1 LVVVPDNKLS
11 LAIGR
16 RGQNVRLAAH
26 LTGFRIDIKSATEFE
41 EMEAAN
47 ELGGFAQEAEE
58 ILADA
63 DVLETEV
70 SAAEATDFDAVAEE
84 TVLETAGLESEAEEL
99 D

>member
-1 LVVVPDNKLS
+1 
-11 LAIGR
+11 
-16 RGQNVRLAAH
+16 
-26 LTGFRIDIKSATEFE
+26 
-41 EMEAAN
+41 MEAAN

-70 SAAEATDFDAVAEE
+70 SAAEATDFDAAAEE

>member
-1 LVVVPDNKLS
+1 MVVVPDNKLS

-63 DVLETEV
+63 AILETEV
-70 SAAEATDFDAVAEE
+70 SAAEATDFDAAAEE

>member
-1 LVVVPDNKLS
+1 
-11 LAIGR
+11 
-16 RGQNVRLAAH
+16 
-26 LTGFRIDIKSATEFE
+26 
-41 EMEAAN
+41 MEAAN

-70 SAAEATDFDAVAEE
+70 SSAEAIDFDAAAEE
-84 TVLETAGLESEAEEL
+84 TVVETAGLESEAEEL

>member
-1 LVVVPDNKLS
+1 
-11 LAIGR
+11 
-16 RGQNVRLAAH
+16 
-26 LTGFRIDIKSATEFE
+26 
-41 EMEAAN
+41 MEAAN

-63 DVLETEV
+63 AVLGTEV
-70 SAAEATDFDAVAEE
+70 SAAEATEFDAAAEE

>member
-1 LVVVPDNKLS
+1 MVVVPDSKLS

-63 DVLETEV
+63 DVLETEF
-70 SAAEATDFDAVAEE
+70 SATDFDAAAEE
-84 TVLETAGLESEAEEL
+84 TVVETAGLESEAEEL

>member
-1 LVVVPDNKLS
+1 
-11 LAIGR
+11 
-16 RGQNVRLAAH
+16 
-26 LTGFRIDIKSATEFE
+26 
-41 EMEAAN
+41 MEAAN

-70 SAAEATDFDAVAEE
+70 SATNFDAAEEE

>member
-1 LVVVPDNKLS
+1 
-11 LAIGR
+11 
-16 RGQNVRLAAH
+16 
-26 LTGFRIDIKSATEFE
+26 
-41 EMEAAN
+41 MEAAN

-70 SAAEATDFDAVAEE
+70 SAAEATDFDAVAED

>member
-1 LVVVPDNKLS
+1 MVVVPDNKLS

>member
-1 LVVVPDNKLS
+1 
-11 LAIGR
+11 
-16 RGQNVRLAAH
+16 
-26 LTGFRIDIKSATEFE
+26 
-41 EMEAAN
+41 MEAAN

-70 SAAEATDFDAVAEE
+70 SAAEATDFDAAAEE
-84 TVLETAGLESEAEEL
+84 TVLETAGIESEAEEL

>member
-1 LVVVPDNKLS
+1 
-11 LAIGR
+11 
-16 RGQNVRLAAH
+16 
-26 LTGFRIDIKSATEFE
+26 
-41 EMEAAN
+41 MEAAN